1 LRRRGEARSGRMQA
15 PLPLS
20 AGSQL
25 SSKVPV
31 ALAIL
36 FTEVSRVLAA
46 ARRGTLVM
54 KKPGTSQG
62 FCHVPAS
69 SILRNTPSLMTGA
82 CRKPAGQLIRA
93 ASARTRNNH
102 SERGANM
109 KRTRIIMRLAL
120 ILLFCL
126 GASAGINPAS
136 AAAGDRHDRE
146 CHRRCDEEYRRRKD
160 ECHNE
165 RGRERHRCEDR
176 ANREHKD
183 CKHSCR

>member
-1 LRRRGEARSGRMQA
+1 
-15 PLPLS
+15 
-20 AGSQL
+20 
-25 SSKVPV
+25 
-31 ALAIL
+31 
-36 FTEVSRVLAA
+36 
-46 ARRGTLVM
+46 
-54 KKPGTSQG
+54 
-62 FCHVPAS
+62 
-69 SILRNTPSLMTGA
+69 
-82 CRKPAGQLIRA
+82 
-93 ASARTRNNH
+93 
-102 SERGANM
+102 M